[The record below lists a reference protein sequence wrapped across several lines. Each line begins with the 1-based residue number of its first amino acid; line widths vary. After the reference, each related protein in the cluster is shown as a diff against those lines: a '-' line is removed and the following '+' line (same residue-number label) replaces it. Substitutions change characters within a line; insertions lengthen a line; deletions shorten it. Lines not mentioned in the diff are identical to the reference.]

1 MKRKTAIATAGTIV
15 TILLAGS
22 VAVAANLG
30 ILSSTSRGE
39 VGDLPSTTTSPMP
52 TETLPPQLETVVV
65 EEPVPLPPGS
75 ATPGG
80 NEGRGDVE
88 DNPERISSGEDF
100 DEEDDDYEH
109 DEHERNEHEDEH
121 GYEDDD

>member
-75 ATPGG
+75 VTSAETGG
-80 NEGRGDVE
+80 SGELDG
-88 DNPERISSGEDF
+88 SSGQVF
-100 DEEDDDYEH
+100 SEEEYEEHEHEGEEHEGERGYKDDD
-109 DEHERNEHEDEH
+109 
-121 GYEDDD
+121 

>member
-75 ATPGG
+75 VTSTETGG
-80 NEGRGDVE
+80 SGELDG
-88 DNPERISSGEDF
+88 SSGQVF
-100 DEEDDDYEH
+100 SEEEYEEHEHEGEEHEGERGYKDDD
-109 DEHERNEHEDEH
+109 
-121 GYEDDD
+121 